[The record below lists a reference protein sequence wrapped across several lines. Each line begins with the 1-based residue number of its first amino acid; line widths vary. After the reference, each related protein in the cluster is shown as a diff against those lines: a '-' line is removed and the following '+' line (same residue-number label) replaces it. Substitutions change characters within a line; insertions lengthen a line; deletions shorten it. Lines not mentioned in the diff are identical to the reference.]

1 MRRIRDRE
9 CVGLEDSRADED
21 SEVDVLR
28 REPAGVTVWDVDLRR
43 GNEWCARMEGE
54 GLTIVIVSSSGTRRA
69 SLKR

>member
-9 CVGLEDSRADED
+9 CMGLEDSRADED

-28 REPAGVTVWDVDLRR
+28 REPTGVAVWDVDLMGEDERF
-43 GNEWCARMEGE
+43 ARMEGE